1 MALTLPP
8 PGIPQVPP
16 TGAMQDESH
25 PSLRSMPVVLSLA
38 DYGWTSH
45 FETMGK
51 TMPLPGTVPV
61 RVMAVHRAALD
72 VAGPEFAGRVL
83 QVALSG
89 TDERPTTGDW
99 LALDVATRRIVA
111 LYPRASVFRRR
122 NAGRTARVQ
131 VIAANVDVVLIV
143 TSANDEFNVARLERY
158 LASANEAGVL
168 PVITITKADLAHEP
182 QFYEAHARA
191 IRAGLAV
198 VTVNAK
204 SPDLPAQLA
213 PWLTRGR
220 TVALMGSSGVGKST
234 IINTLMGADVQ
245 ATSAI
250 RDNDAK
256 GRHTTSGRSLHR
268 LPMGAWLMD
277 TPGMR
282 ELQVVDVASG
292 IDAVFDDIL
301 ELARDCRYVNCS
313 HTSEDGCAVQGAV
326 AEGGLAPERLVR
338 FNALRAEAAENAR
351 AAQELK
357 DKSRAASRK
366 QRRLQAE
373 ADDDGLD

>member
-1 MALTLPP
+1 MPSMEDATDERQLDLH
-8 PGIPQVPP
+8 P
-16 TGAMQDESH
+16 T
-25 PSLRSMPVVLSLA
+25 MPLSLA
-38 DYGWTSH
+38 DHGWTSH
-45 FETMGK
+45 FEAVAK
-51 TMPLPGTVPV
+51 AMPLPGTVPV

-72 VAGPEFAGRVL
+72 VAGPDFAGRVS
-83 QVALSG
+83 QVGFAAA
-89 TDERPTTGDW
+89 DERPTTGDW
-99 LALDVATRRIVA
+99 LAYDRETGRIAA

-122 NAGRTARVQ
+122 SAGKTARVQ

-158 LASANEAGVL
+158 LALAGEAGVV
-168 PVITITKADLAHEP
+168 PVITITKADLAIDPARFTAE
-182 QFYEAHARA
+182 ARA

-198 VTVNAK
+198 ITVNAK
-204 SPDLPAQLA
+204 AKGLAAHLA
-213 PWLTRGR
+213 PWLKSGQTL
-220 TVALMGSSGVGKST
+220 ALMGSSGVGKST
-234 IINTLMGADVQ
+234 IINTLMGTDVQ

-301 ELARDCRYVNCS
+301 ELASACRYANCS
-313 HTSEDGCAVQGAV
+313 HTSEDGCAVQAAV
-326 AEGGLAPERLVR
+326 ATGSLAPGRLDR
-338 FNALRAEAAENAR
+338 FNALRSEAAANAK

-373 ADDDGLD
+373 AEDDGQD